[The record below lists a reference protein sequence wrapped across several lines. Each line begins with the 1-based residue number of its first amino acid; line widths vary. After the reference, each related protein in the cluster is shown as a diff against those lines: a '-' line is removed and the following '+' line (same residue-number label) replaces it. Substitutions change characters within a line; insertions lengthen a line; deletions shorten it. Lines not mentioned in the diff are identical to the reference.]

1 MTTAIAMFIGM
12 RFDLRSLFWLSGW
25 TLVALV
31 FASMANL
38 GSAMAPANHPVT
50 GNFIGV
56 FISKN
61 AFGQRAIEFATISTF
76 AVLLLRDAPA
86 SARAVFLTAAACI
99 AYMITIAGSATA
111 SALTLV
117 VVVLS
122 AGLYGAMQIRSGLLV
137 VVPLVLLAAAA
148 AVVVLFPRQSSL
160 SVPVLDLL
168 GRDPTMTGRTVLW
181 DFGVAAWLDRPLL
194 GFGAGGFWDN
204 PAYLARIDVIQRLY
218 GETVRGFHS
227 LPIEL
232 LVTLGP
238 LGLVA
243 HAAIGLRAVRDAIIA
258 FRRHRNAYAIWALMM
273 VLMLYAQAFVGPH
286 LYIPHSLPLILLLAI
301 AGALGTAARAGGGP
315 RAGNP

>member
-1 MTTAIAMFIGM
+1 
-12 RFDLRSLFWLSGW
+12 
-25 TLVALV
+25 V
-31 FASMANL
+31 
-38 GSAMAPANHPVT
+38 
-50 GNFIGV
+50 
-56 FISKN
+56 
-61 AFGQRAIEFATISTF
+61 
-76 AVLLLRDAPA
+76 
-86 SARAVFLTAAACI
+86 
-99 AYMITIAGSATA
+99 
-111 SALTLV
+111 
-117 VVVLS
+117 
-122 AGLYGAMQIRSGLLV
+122 
-137 VVPLVLLAAAA
+137 
-148 AVVVLFPRQSSL
+148 
-160 SVPVLDLL
+160 
-168 GRDPTMTGRTVLW
+168 

-238 LGLVA
+238 LGLLA

-301 AGALGTAARAGGGP
+301 AGALGTAARAGGGL
-315 RAGNP
+315 RAGNPERVRQSRWTSRPSRDRFGGGPAEHTA